1 MSELVLL
8 SPVSPAVPARV
19 VAVAERLEA
28 RRLEIRST
36 FSEGGGI
43 TRRSVSDVV
52 EPSLRSSSFIPG
64 SHATLSPKEIDYVSV
79 ELGTA
84 VSIQAGRAMT
94 NNGALLAVL
103 AAASSSDI
111 DWLILLVPDRYKGSA
126 TYDSVL
132 SQLRD
137 LEVASGIRLD
147 LQGVLAVGY

>member
-1 MSELVLL
+1 
-8 SPVSPAVPARV
+8 
-19 VAVAERLEA
+19 
-28 RRLEIRST
+28 
-36 FSEGGGI
+36 
-43 TRRSVSDVV
+43 
-52 EPSLRSSSFIPG
+52 
-64 SHATLSPKEIDYVSV
+64 
-79 ELGTA
+79 
-84 VSIQAGRAMT
+84 MT